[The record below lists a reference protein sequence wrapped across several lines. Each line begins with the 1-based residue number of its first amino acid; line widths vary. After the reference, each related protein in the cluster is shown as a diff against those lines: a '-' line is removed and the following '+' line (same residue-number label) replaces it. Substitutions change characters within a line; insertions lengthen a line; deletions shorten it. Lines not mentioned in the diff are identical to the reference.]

1 MLPHAVHTPTHTHS
15 YEREREREREREE
28 QECTTMFLCF
38 LLLLQ
43 RFIECLWILHSAQH
57 GNEKWNSL
65 CLYLHSWQTSWI
77 SLGIIVFLFAWIA
90 QLLAPSRIV
99 TRYASAASWKQQRM
113 YLSIQEIESWRSQ
126 WVTCYLH
133 VWVPDVQLQSQ
144 VHNCLVWCYVR
155 IFLFVLISTSNQLFS
170 FAVGKWVT
178 IRVPSVGLNTF
189 EQNFRVA
196 TFSTHCFFSCCIALC
211 FYVCVQ
217 QEHPGV
223 KTGTQICFNSKLE
236 GAIVFCTQKAHTHTC
251 TIVYL

>member
-1 MLPHAVHTPTHTHS
+1 MEWSDKMMTEKEAERKHKEQVSNWTRSEGHTPFKTTGLFFSFVWKPEQKQEDKKTAVCGTARGSCFTSLTSLFLCNGSIVSCYHMLYTHPHTHTPM
-15 YEREREREREREE
+15 RERGGE

-155 IFLFVLISTSNQLFS
+155 IFLFVLISTSNHLFS
-170 FAVGKWVT
+170 FALGNGW
-178 IRVPSVGLNTF
+178 
-189 EQNFRVA
+189 Q
-196 TFSTHCFFSCCIALC
+196 
-211 FYVCVQ
+211 
-217 QEHPGV
+217 
-223 KTGTQICFNSKLE
+223 
-236 GAIVFCTQKAHTHTC
+236 
-251 TIVYL
+251 